1 MHSRHPT
8 LSPIAVAMWASASG
22 LGFHPATIT
31 LVGDLVKCLRFG
43 TMLMM
48 RKVEGDFRRIV
59 AQGKDANALAIE
71 ALRLY
76 RMEKKNAQATAMYK
90 RALKLGGPN
99 FSYKGKCH
107 HGLGHIAHS
116 EGRLEEAAQHLEEA
130 HEIDPAGTGL
140 LLGDIYT
147 SIDPVRAGA
156 VYYQSAIFGE
166 PASFGRLADLELG
179 MSTDATD
186 ANTRSDHHLWALELQ
201 RLGNA
206 QRAQLQ
212 ALAAR

>member
-1 MHSRHPT
+1 
-8 LSPIAVAMWASASG
+8 

-31 LVGDLVKCLRFG
+31 LVADLVKHLRFG
-43 TMLMM
+43 TKVMM
-48 RKVEGDFRRIV
+48 RKIEGNFRRIV
-59 AQGKDANALAIE
+59 AQGTDANALAIE
-71 ALRLY
+71 GLRLY

-116 EGRLEEAAQHLEEA
+116 EGRLEEAARHLQEA
-130 HEIDPAGTGL
+130 HRVDPHGVGL

-147 SIDPVRAGA
+147 SIDPARAAA
-156 VYYQSAIFGE
+156 VYFQSAIFGE
-166 PASFGRLADLELG
+166 PASFDRLADMELG
-179 MSTDATD
+179 MSMDATD
-186 ANTRSDHHLWALELQ
+186 PSTRSDHHLWALELQ

-206 QRAQLQ
+206 QRAQLKL
-212 ALAAR
+212 LAAAR